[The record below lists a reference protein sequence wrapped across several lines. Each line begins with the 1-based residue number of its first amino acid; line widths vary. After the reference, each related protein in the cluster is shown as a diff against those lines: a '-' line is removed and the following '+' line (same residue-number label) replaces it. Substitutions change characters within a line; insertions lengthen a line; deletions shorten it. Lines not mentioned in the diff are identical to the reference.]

1 MPQGYVQPSG
11 YPGYAPQGGY
21 MQPQPPMQ
29 LPPQGGYGQPV
40 VNQPM
45 GGPGGGMYE
54 LCPIINQNRIHLF
67 VMRTVIRAIVCK

>member
-11 YPGYAPQGGY
+11 YAQQGGY
-21 MQPQPPMQ
+21 MQPQPPM
-29 LPPQGGYGQPV
+29 QGGYGQPV

-54 LCPIINQNRIHLF
+54 LCFN
-67 VMRTVIRAIVCK
+67 TKSK